1 MNIGDQAERSA
12 QEEELR
18 QQQRRMEL
26 AQALQGQMAQS
37 QGYAQNSGALGSL
50 GMMAQ
55 GFAGSDFAK
64 DLKGL
69 LSGGGLV

>member
-37 QGYAQNSGALGSL
+37 QGYAQNSGALAARFNAYL
-50 GMMAQ
+50 GQVLA
-55 GFAGSDFAK
+55 DYRRI
-64 DLKGL
+64 L
-69 LSGGGLV
+69 L

>member
-26 AQALQGQMAQS
+26 AQALQGQMAQTP
-37 QGYAQNSGALGSL
+37 QYAANSGALGPL

-69 LSGGGLV
+69 FSGGGLQ